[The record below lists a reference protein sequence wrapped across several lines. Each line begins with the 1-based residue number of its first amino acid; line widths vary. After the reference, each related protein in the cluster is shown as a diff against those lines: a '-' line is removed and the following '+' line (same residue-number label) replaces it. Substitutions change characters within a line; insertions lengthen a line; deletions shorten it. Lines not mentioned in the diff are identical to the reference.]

1 MPKSQKL
8 GTVRRTKSLP
18 ARRQLRG
25 KLVLLLIS
33 LLICLG
39 VCESGLRIFCRES
52 LGRVEDEKTLTYR
65 YDSELGW
72 FPVPNTSKRFTG
84 SRTITVTHNSQGFRD
99 SERASAPGDKP
110 AIIFLGDSLV
120 WGFDVEAQER
130 FTDKLQAKHPEWS
143 VYNFGVSGYGTDQE
157 YLLLQKHFDEYHP
170 KVVFL
175 VICGDNDNEDNAWNI
190 RGGYYKPF
198 YTLEGGRPK
207 VNNVPVPK
215 SEKVVFAA
223 HKFLC
228 GPYLI
233 RLVVRAYCR
242 LVSPPPRRNPDPPTG
257 VLLLD
262 LRQYVTA
269 RRASF
274 VVGLQ
279 HSHVDIQKF
288 LEDFKIPFVDLET
301 TNSAHVYPALGKHW
315 TPEGHTFVAEKI
327 DEFLKK

>member
-39 VCESGLRIFCRES
+39 ICESGLRIFCRES

-72 FPVPNTSKRFTG
+72 FPVPNTTKRFTG

-99 SERASAPGDKP
+99 FERAPAPGDKP

-207 VNNVPVPK
+207 VN
-215 SEKVVFAA
+215 
-223 HKFLC
+223 
-228 GPYLI
+228 
-233 RLVVRAYCR
+233 
-242 LVSPPPRRNPDPPTG
+242 
-257 VLLLD
+257 
-262 LRQYVTA
+262 
-269 RRASF
+269 
-274 VVGLQ
+274 
-279 HSHVDIQKF
+279 
-288 LEDFKIPFVDLET
+288 
-301 TNSAHVYPALGKHW
+301 
-315 TPEGHTFVAEKI
+315 
-327 DEFLKK
+327 